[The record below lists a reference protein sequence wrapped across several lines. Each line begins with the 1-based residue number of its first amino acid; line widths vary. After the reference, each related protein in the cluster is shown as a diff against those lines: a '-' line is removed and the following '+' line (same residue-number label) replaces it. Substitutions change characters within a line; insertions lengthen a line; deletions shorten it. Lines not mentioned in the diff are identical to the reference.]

1 MRVAILG
8 EPAGWHVGRLA
19 AALSARGHEP
29 TVVRWM
35 EIAAGIGV
43 DAGLTFTPRSLAA
56 ADAVVVRGMPG
67 IPAAGDRLEE
77 VIFRMDALG
86 RLAAAGRP
94 VVNPPRSLEMAI
106 DKYLSLA
113 ILAAAGIPVPRTIVV
128 QDADSARA
136 AFEMLGGDCVAKPI
150 FGSRGVGL
158 SRVTTAAEAAATARP
173 GGGVVYLQEFLPH
186 PGWDARLLVIDGR
199 VFAMKRIA
207 APGEWRTNVSQGAN
221 PEAFRPPPAWIDL
234 AIRATR
240 AVGAVIA
247 GVDILQPACGPAVV
261 LEVNGVPAWR
271 GLQQVVA
278 DDLADHIAAAIE
290 RAARLGTDVGSA

>member
-19 AALSARGHEP
+19 AALAARGHEP
-29 TVVRWM
+29 TVVRWA
-35 EIAAGIGV
+35 ELAAGIG
-43 DAGLTFTPRSLAA
+43 AGLTFAPRSLA

-67 IPAAGDRLEE
+67 VPAAGDRLEE
-77 VIFRMDALG
+77 VIFRMDVLG
-86 RLAAAGRP
+86 RLESTGRP
-94 VVNPPRSLEMAI
+94 VINPPRSLELAI

-113 ILAAAGIPVPRTIVV
+113 ILAAAGIPVPRTLVV
-128 QDADSARA
+128 QDAESARA
-136 AFEMLGGDCVAKPI
+136 ALETLGGDCVAKPI

-158 SRVTTAAEAAATARP
+158 ARVTTAAEAAAAVRP
-173 GGGVVYLQEFLPH
+173 GGGVAYLQEFLPH

-207 APGEWRTNVSQGAN
+207 APGEWRTNVSQGAR
-221 PEAFRPPPAWIDL
+221 PEAFCPPPAWIDL

-240 AVGAVIA
+240 AVGAIVA
-247 GVDILQPACGPAVV
+247 GVDVVQPPSGPAVV

-271 GLQQVVA
+271 GLQQVVPHDIA
-278 DDLADHIAAAIE
+278 GEIAAAIE
-290 RAARLGTDVGSA
+290 RAARVGTDA

>member
-1 MRVAILG
+1 MRIAILG

-19 AALSARGHEP
+19 AALAARGHEP
-29 TVVRWM
+29 RVVRWS
-35 EIAAGIGV
+35 ELSAGVGAGV
-43 DAGLTFTPRSLAA
+43 ALGPQSLAE

-86 RLAAAGRP
+86 RLAAGGVP
-94 VVNPPRSLEMAI
+94 VVNPPRSLELAI

-113 ILAAAGIPVPRTIVV
+113 TMAAAGIPVPRTLVV
-128 QDADSARA
+128 QDAAAARE
-136 AFEMLGGDCVAKPI
+136 AFEALGGDCVAKPL

-158 SRVTTAAEAAATARP
+158 TRVTSADDAAALVRP
-173 GGGVVYLQEFLPH
+173 RGGVAYLQEFLPH

-199 VFAMKRIA
+199 VVAMKRIA
-207 APGEWRTNVSQGAN
+207 AAGEWRTNISQGAR
-221 PEAFRPPPAWIDL
+221 PEAFAPPPAWIDL

-240 AVGAVIA
+240 AMGALVA
-247 GVDILQPACGPAVV
+247 GVDLLQTPDGRVSV

-271 GLQQVVA
+271 GLQEVTPL
-278 DDLADHIAAAIE
+278 DLAAEIAVLIE
-290 RAARLGTDVGSA
+290 RAGRVGTPTGPA